1 MKWNKRFLDI
11 AKTVAGWS
19 KDPSTQVGAVAVSD
33 ARAILTTGYN
43 GIPRNVADFPERY
56 ERPAKYRFVCHAE
69 QNLVAH
75 AARSVLDGA
84 TIYVTHA
91 PCCDCAKL
99 LINAGVR
106 RIFYGAG
113 QTSMDPEMFEAAR
126 IMCGDAGVELVQIEN
141 ANELAP

>member
-1 MKWNKRFLDI
+1 VKWHNRFLQI
-11 AKTVAGWS
+11 AKTVATWS
-19 KDPSTQVGAVAVSD
+19 KDPASQVGAVAVSD

-43 GIPRNVADFPERY
+43 GIPRHVADFPERY
-56 ERPAKYRFVCHAE
+56 QRPEKYRFVCHAE

-106 RIFYGAG
+106 RIYFGAG
-113 QTSMDPEMFEAAR
+113 QTSMDPAMFEAAR
-126 IMCGDAGVELVQIEN
+126 VMCHDAGVELVQIEVPDEP
-141 ANELAP
+141 AH